1 MIHDIWTV
9 VWKEWQEFRDQLLSL
24 RRGGLSALILA
35 LILGVV
41 APVQL
46 GAEWVESRLIIGYW
60 PFLAATMVSSR

>member
-46 GAEWVESRLIIGYW
+46 GTLEGRLSSVAAARRAKARAS
-60 PFLAATMVSSR
+60 LA